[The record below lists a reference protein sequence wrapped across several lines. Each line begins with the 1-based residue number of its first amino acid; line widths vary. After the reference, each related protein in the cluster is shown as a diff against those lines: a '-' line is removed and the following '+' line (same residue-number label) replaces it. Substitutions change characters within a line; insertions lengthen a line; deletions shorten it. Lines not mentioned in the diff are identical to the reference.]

1 MFVSNRKVSHVH
13 TNRTNCTLVVHQFRG
28 ILRIISMAP
37 ISLKIVL
44 DDGAVTRTLMFDTT
58 TKVEHAHQ
66 IVREKIITIDPDKE
80 YGFFLTSADDE
91 RSGIWLEGDRTLEY
105 YMLRDGDSLFYLIK
119 IRNLRLRMLDG
130 SVKTLQVDESKSIQ
144 DIMVHICD
152 RIGIPN
158 NEEYGLCREES
169 EPKEESKFSTGTLT
183 LKKKTIQRE
192 KDAKLEQLSKK
203 LKTDDNV
210 EWLDQHKTLR
220 ESQVDPKETL
230 LFKRRL
236 FYSDRNVDSRDPV
249 QLNLLYVQT
258 RDAILDCRH
267 VVTEDKA
274 AEFAGIQCQVQYG
287 DFQEDKHKPGFIE
300 NLKEFLPEQYESSWG
315 IEKKIIKEHRK
326 HQGLSQIEAK
336 HIYTKTAREL
346 PTYGVT
352 FFLVKEKQKTKK
364 KLVPRLLGI
373 NSESILRLD
382 EETKEILQVWP
393 LTQVKSYRAGSES
406 FTLNFGDYSE
416 KEYAVKTN
424 EAFRIRDI
432 LQGYID
438 IIRKRLAAPY
448 NVTHTEG
455 EVICEEMV
463 ESSRGTLTQ
472 NVVASKVQT
481 HSLIGPSQ
489 IISVDQGQQSQ
500 MGTKI
505 VTVHEVITSRQ
516 GDRSQQ
522 AMRGELK
529 RSNSKVHD
537 FDKKLNRLNSE
548 SVRTVVL
555 LSDPT
560 KDNIAEVRNIVNGF
574 KENLPG
580 ILKGANE
587 TAANLKGDQSKK
599 LLEELDELCAYINT
613 LVSTTMKSDL
623 SDPDNLMTAQDTA
636 RKIADLS
643 TQMFFSL
650 DPKSKRRSQLLR
662 RSRNS
667 FILDEKTEA
676 SLRRASFITAAD
688 NACQAVEHAKVELD
702 EEYNGPP
709 LTDEEQKRLELKTVD
724 KMGKL
729 NAAIALLLN
738 AHADPKKID
747 YEMAV
752 NSMKTIHELVPD
764 FVEDSKS
771 LLSVGN
777 ESTNKKLR
785 GQIIQLLD
793 GARNMCMLTGSNDV
807 NKMHDVG
814 NNYADVSKKL
824 IFTFKR
830 PDHTVDSNGTMDP
843 ENQILAIAKEVGEKV
858 SLLLME
864 ADELNNLES
873 NDPPS
878 ENLDA
883 AGVKCADATQGLLA
897 CAKLTAPTIHEPHCQ
912 SALTAAAENLS
923 SSAQNL
929 AVTYKPLVDKPGRH
943 GFAKQLADRVF
954 DLAKALD
961 KLKGAYANLNVK
973 NNDVP
978 DADESELQQ
987 NQRLQFVV
995 TSSAAKNGL
1004 DDANKELK
1012 EMIEMLTE
1020 PSDTTKTKNPDARRL
1035 LSEKMAQLNAA
1046 IASLLQATS
1055 DARRPDYDTAGTA
1068 INAICHLTPNII
1080 NETKALHGNIDDNSW
1095 PEITEN
1101 LKDMLEA
1108 IRGLCG
1114 SAEDCNIGE
1123 LNEAASK
1130 IANSSGKLTFIFN
1143 PRRNARKEDDVLQ
1156 LSRSAV
1162 DQTSHL
1168 LANVDQLAKRV
1179 GGDEGTTLDTAGVQV
1194 VDAAQQ
1200 LLKTAE
1206 ITAPSMDD
1214 ARCQA
1219 VLLSAID
1226 RLSDRARNLEQSW
1239 KPIIQSPEHRQSGEL
1254 ITQGLKQVNL
1264 SLDKLKET
1272 CQAYEGQD
1280 YDVPK
1285 VWDSEEE
1292 QKERLKFIVP
1302 TSAAKTALMDA
1313 DKEMQEILKTP
1324 LANKSPSVR
1333 NPNARRLLSE
1343 KMAQLNA
1350 AIASLVQATSD
1361 ADNPDYRTAGTAVNT
1376 ICQLT
1381 PHIINDTKALHGNV
1395 DDNSWQEI
1403 TENLKDMLEATR
1415 GICGSAEDYNIGELN
1430 EAASKIANSSGKLTF
1445 IFNPCR
1451 NAKKKD
1457 DVLNLSRSAV
1467 DQASQLL
1474 VKVDELANSVGG
1486 DEGTILDTA
1495 GVQVVDAAQQLLKTA
1510 EITAPS
1516 IHDARCQAVLL
1527 SAMDRLSDRA
1537 RTMEQSWKP
1546 LIQAPTYHK
1555 SEELLNH
1562 GLNELNKALDKL
1574 RKACQVVNE
1583 KDEGDVTED
1592 ESRDNEDKTR
1602 IQFTR
1607 TLKAAKSAMVDSA
1620 REIKNADLPL
1630 NKMHE
1635 NDIKKNNILATNNL
1649 ISQKLAKL
1657 NAAIAT
1663 LLQATSDR
1671 ERPDYDE
1678 AIRAINTI
1686 TSLTPD
1692 IIKDVKPLHS
1702 SLDDKSWKNITDNL
1716 KSIVDTTSEICDNV
1730 DNPQELKQSA
1740 SKFANSVSKLS
1751 YVFNP
1756 RNNQR
1761 KENQILDLSRDA
1773 VEQMSLLL
1781 SNVYQLA
1788 EGVDGDDGEK
1798 LDKAGVNVVDS
1809 AQMLLKIAEITS
1821 PNISDEHCQAALL
1834 SSVDQAS
1841 RLAEDLK
1848 KTWKPL
1854 VQTPKHRPIGDQLD
1868 QNLNIVQNTLDKL
1881 RAACQETEDLEES
1894 KPYQLSDLS
1903 EAKNKIKEA
1912 EKLFSEDKM
1921 YEQRALQT
1929 GNKNMATADKPVL
1942 EKRLQL
1948 SQKLA
1953 QLNEA
1958 VALLLQAMLDRE
1970 NPDYEN
1976 AKQTINII
1984 SNLTP
1989 DIVQETISL
1998 QGNMD
2003 DNSREILFKEAK
2015 GLCSASQE
2023 ICSSVEHNNLEELNQ
2038 AATKYAQSS
2047 GTIHFIVS
2055 PRSYPNKEKKILDI
2069 SRSACERTSLMLSRV
2084 SRLAESIGGDEG
2096 ENLDISGARVA
2107 DSAQTLLSTAQVTSP
2122 SISDS
2127 NCQSALVSSADT
2139 LSDMAQDLAKIWMP
2153 LIHNPKTKQIGEQ
2166 LTRDLDL
2173 LRNEL
2178 DVLKETC
2185 QDNTDFNEALEIP
2198 QQQTMYDHKNKT
2210 APKTENNMK
2219 NIDMLLEDIYKH
2231 TKGENKQNPIVIED
2245 TPLRQLAS
2253 KIMESAKTKS
2263 ECIKYTADER
2273 KRFADIANKLADAIN
2288 KLDMANAK
2296 CRDTPF
2302 SSREKK
2308 ERALQL
2314 ENAILNLQLICIQ
2327 SRQKDGEI
2335 SNIVDLTEFVD
2346 DVTSAVDDL
2355 HDTTKGIKQEH
2366 EKEAIK
2372 EINNKCQKIREHASK
2387 LMNPQNSNTEG
2398 NMFDDVL
2405 QIDQFAKDCDDQV
2418 QAINE
2423 ALPKIDDENTRQNVK
2438 NKLNVIEEKCNLLS
2452 FAAKSS
2458 ISNAE
2463 SATLEES
2470 LRNLEDV
2477 EKKIEVI
2484 VKANEG
2490 ISKLENQNVARNNR
2504 QSIQAAQSALATV
2517 IAAGNE
2523 NKLPKALARYAT
2535 QMKCLN
2541 QTNDRNSKLKEHLDR
2556 LLDALKMQITEKN
2569 RRVVTWQ
2576 DVNDGEVS
2584 EITEK
2589 ILKELE
2595 SYAQEESSKH
2605 ADNDTPN
2612 AVNEKLNIVNDSD
2625 IKSLLASNTETVLG
2639 DERELKNKLNQ
2650 QIQKLNSMTGTI
2662 MLSLGKPESLARS
2675 LHITSEAA
2683 SHLSSIARGLKNQDP
2698 VQNKRIEEAAQEMS
2712 IATYKLLKT
2721 SESVCHTPKHPESRR
2736 RLLEACSLLN
2746 DSLNN
2751 LARAAAPADKMQRDC
2766 SELARSLQLQ
2776 QSFLTSENPSCA
2788 LSYTDCFDAIQNQQD
2803 VINKLKSEQP
2813 MNRAECGTALRYV
2826 SSAICNSAEYASQSA
2841 YLLTLS
2847 KEDQNE
2853 AKLGLVDVPF
2863 IKKLTDSINE
2873 TCVQIIC
2880 NGSEKETNE
2889 QAALNKQ
2896 VQQLQEAINNASSK
2910 MSVEDNK
2917 QLIGNSRK
2925 LQEALK
2931 KLNQALNSNT
2941 LEEDK
2946 VTPTAMEVI
2955 DAIDEINNRID
2966 NLPQPRIDLDPKVS
2980 ANSKQVLDT
2989 TRNLMSKTSMMIRKA
3004 SSCEEE
3010 VMTWFMFG
3018 SSDVIEAFE
3027 SLIVCLREKGAEAG
3041 LIEPVQTSE
3050 ELNAPVKSYVQIQ
3063 IDSAMSWLRR
3073 PASKENVKA
3082 DGVKGAEN
3090 IVVMAEQMNED
3101 LNGSEK
3107 EEMKQIIVE
3116 AKQLLKDCTVKY
3128 NSEKASLLME
3138 RLRELRKMLERGVVT
3153 RVVEDFLEEEPLA
3166 NLETIVHKENDEKKR
3181 KFLLEKKIAELLA
3194 QLGRVKKTA
3203 RFVADTGNVPRHE
3216 LMKTSDQVE
3225 LLAPSLVKAAQQR
3238 VQSPDDKVAIEH
3250 YQKLLAEYADSLSR
3264 VRELCDKAVDP
3275 IEFSQAAGETM
3286 QRIKEESNNDPQKS
3300 IHSPKVILR
3309 LCKRV
3314 VDVGMH
3320 SDLVRNDPE
3329 LKKTLIDI
3337 KTAVETKQSD
3347 TMRADWRDIT
3357 AEIMRR
3363 TGQVESVLGGE
3374 NIFLKQPEPDQPIY
3388 AAALDL
3394 HSAVRGWSARDN
3406 EIVAVAKRTA
3416 VLMAKLS
3423 DYMNT
3428 GNKRELIFTSNSIV
3442 AESRQVA
3449 ELAKKLALECSDI
3462 RIRTNLLQVCDR
3474 IPTISGQL
3482 KMLTTVKSS
3491 SLGHQ
3496 GSVEDQEAMNM
3507 LVGNAQNLMISI
3519 QEVVKAAASA
3529 SVKIMS
3535 QRGRRMKWVQRS
3547 YY

>member
-1 MFVSNRKVSHVH
+1 
-13 TNRTNCTLVVHQFRG
+13 
-28 ILRIISMAP
+28 MAP

-58 TKVEHAHQ
+58 TKVQHAHQ

-336 HIYTKTAREL
+336 HMYTKTAREL

-522 AMRGELK
+522 ALRGELK

-560 KDNIAEVRNIVNGF
+560 KENIAEVRNIVNGF

-623 SDPDNLMTAQDTA
+623 SDPDNLMTAQDSA

-709 LTDEEQKRLELKTVD
+709 LTDEEQKRLEVKTVD

-738 AHADPKKID
+738 AHADPKNID

-764 FVEDSKS
+764 FVKDSKS

-777 ESTNKKLR
+777 ESGNKKLR
-785 GQIIQLLD
+785 DQIIQLLD

-830 PDHTVDSNGTMDP
+830 PDHTPDANGTLDL
-843 ENQILAIAKEVGEKV
+843 ENQIMAIAKEVGEKV

-873 NDPPS
+873 NDPHS

-929 AVTYKPLVDKPGRH
+929 ALTYKPLVDKPGRH

-978 DADESELQQ
+978 DAEESDLQQ

-1004 DDANKELK
+1004 EDADKELN
-1012 EMIEMLTE
+1012 EMIKMLTE

-1055 DARRPDYDTAGTA
+1055 DVRRPDYDTAGTA
-1068 INAICHLTPNII
+1068 INTICHLTPNII

-1114 SAEDCNIGE
+1114 SAEDCNIEE

-1143 PRRNARKEDDVLQ
+1143 PRRNAKKEGDVLQ

-1179 GGDEGTTLDTAGVQV
+1179 GGDEGTTLDTAGVQ
-1194 VDAAQQ
+1194 
-1200 LLKTAE
+1200 L
-1206 ITAPSMDD
+1206 
-1214 ARCQA
+1214 
-1219 VLLSAID
+1219 
-1226 RLSDRARNLEQSW
+1226 
-1239 KPIIQSPEHRQSGEL
+1239 
-1254 ITQGLKQVNL
+1254 
-1264 SLDKLKET
+1264 
-1272 CQAYEGQD
+1272 
-1280 YDVPK
+1280 
-1285 VWDSEEE
+1285 
-1292 QKERLKFIVP
+1292 
-1302 TSAAKTALMDA
+1302 
-1313 DKEMQEILKTP
+1313 
-1324 LANKSPSVR
+1324 
-1333 NPNARRLLSE
+1333 
-1343 KMAQLNA
+1343 
-1350 AIASLVQATSD
+1350 
-1361 ADNPDYRTAGTAVNT
+1361 
-1376 ICQLT
+1376 
-1381 PHIINDTKALHGNV
+1381 
-1395 DDNSWQEI
+1395 
-1403 TENLKDMLEATR
+1403 
-1415 GICGSAEDYNIGELN
+1415 
-1430 EAASKIANSSGKLTF
+1430 
-1445 IFNPCR
+1445 
-1451 NAKKKD
+1451 
-1457 DVLNLSRSAV
+1457 
-1467 DQASQLL
+1467 
-1474 VKVDELANSVGG
+1474 
-1486 DEGTILDTA
+1486 
-1495 GVQVVDAAQQLLKTA
+1495 VDAAQQLLKTA

-1516 IHDARCQAVLL
+1516 IQDARCQAVLL
-1527 SAMDRLSDRA
+1527 SAIERLSDRA

-1555 SEELLNH
+1555 SGELLNH
-1562 GLNELNKALDKL
+1562 GLKELNKALDKL
-1574 RKACQVVNE
+1574 RKACQVANE

-1592 ESRDNEDKTR
+1592 ESRDNEDKAR
-1602 IQFTR
+1602 IHFTR

-1620 REIKNADLPL
+1620 QEIKNADVPL

-1686 TSLTPD
+1686 SSLTPD
-1692 IIKDVKPLHS
+1692 IIKDVKPLQS
-1702 SLDDKSWKNITDNL
+1702 SVDDKSWKNITDNL

-1730 DNPQELKQSA
+1730 DNPLELKQSA

-1798 LDKAGVNVVDS
+1798 LDKAGVSVVDS

-1834 SSVDQAS
+1834 SSVDQVS
-1841 RLAEDLK
+1841 KLAEDLK

-1881 RAACQETEDLEES
+1881 RAVCQETEDLEES
-1894 KPYQLSDLS
+1894 KPYQLSDLT

-1912 EKLFSEDKM
+1912 EKLFSEDKL

-1929 GNKNMATADKPVL
+1929 GNKNIATADKPVL

-1989 DIVQETISL
+1989 DIVQETLSL

-2055 PRSYPNKEKKILDI
+2055 PRSYPNKEKKILDL

-2127 NCQSALVSSADT
+2127 DCQSALVSSADT
-2139 LSDMAQDLAKIWMP
+2139 LSDLAQDLAKIWKP
-2153 LIHNPKTKQIGEQ
+2153 LIQNPKTKQIGEQ

-2210 APKTENNMK
+2210 VPKTENNMK

-2263 ECIKYTADER
+2263 ECIKYSANER
-2273 KRFADIANKLADAIN
+2273 KRFADIANKLAEAIN
-2288 KLDMANAK
+2288 KLDIANAK

-2327 SRQKDGEI
+2327 SRQKDGEL

-2355 HDTTKGIKQEH
+2355 HNTTKGIKQEH

-2438 NKLNVIEEKCNLLS
+2438 SKLNIIEEKCNLLS

-2484 VKANEG
+2484 VEAYEG
-2490 ISKLENQNVARNNR
+2490 FSKLDNQNVARNNK

-2535 QMKCLN
+2535 QMKSLN
-2541 QTNDRNSKLKEHLDR
+2541 QTNERNSKLKEHLDR

-2576 DVNDGEVS
+2576 DINDGEVS

-2595 SYAQEESSKH
+2595 SYAQEESGKH
-2605 ADNDTPN
+2605 VDEDTPN

-2625 IKSLLASNTETVLG
+2625 IKSLLAPNTETVPG
-2639 DERELKNKLNQ
+2639 DERELRNKLNQ

-2803 VINKLKSEQP
+2803 VI
-2813 MNRAECGTALRYV
+2813 
-2826 SSAICNSAEYASQSA
+2826 
-2841 YLLTLS
+2841 S
-2847 KEDQNE
+2847 K
-2853 AKLGLVDVPF
+2853 
-2863 IKKLTDSINE
+2863 I
-2873 TCVQIIC
+2873 
-2880 NGSEKETNE
+2880 
-2889 QAALNKQ
+2889 
-2896 VQQLQEAINNASSK
+2896 
-2910 MSVEDNK
+2910 
-2917 QLIGNSRK
+2917 
-2925 LQEALK
+2925 
-2931 KLNQALNSNT
+2931 
-2941 LEEDK
+2941 
-2946 VTPTAMEVI
+2946 
-2955 DAIDEINNRID
+2955 
-2966 NLPQPRIDLDPKVS
+2966 
-2980 ANSKQVLDT
+2980 
-2989 TRNLMSKTSMMIRKA
+2989 
-3004 SSCEEE
+3004 
-3010 VMTWFMFG
+3010 
-3018 SSDVIEAFE
+3018 
-3027 SLIVCLREKGAEAG
+3027 
-3041 LIEPVQTSE
+3041 
-3050 ELNAPVKSYVQIQ
+3050 
-3063 IDSAMSWLRR
+3063 
-3073 PASKENVKA
+3073 
-3082 DGVKGAEN
+3082 
-3090 IVVMAEQMNED
+3090 
-3101 LNGSEK
+3101 
-3107 EEMKQIIVE
+3107 
-3116 AKQLLKDCTVKY
+3116 
-3128 NSEKASLLME
+3128 
-3138 RLRELRKMLERGVVT
+3138 
-3153 RVVEDFLEEEPLA
+3153 
-3166 NLETIVHKENDEKKR
+3166 
-3181 KFLLEKKIAELLA
+3181 
-3194 QLGRVKKTA
+3194 
-3203 RFVADTGNVPRHE
+3203 
-3216 LMKTSDQVE
+3216 
-3225 LLAPSLVKAAQQR
+3225 
-3238 VQSPDDKVAIEH
+3238 
-3250 YQKLLAEYADSLSR
+3250 
-3264 VRELCDKAVDP
+3264 
-3275 IEFSQAAGETM
+3275 
-3286 QRIKEESNNDPQKS
+3286 
-3300 IHSPKVILR
+3300 
-3309 LCKRV
+3309 
-3314 VDVGMH
+3314 
-3320 SDLVRNDPE
+3320 
-3329 LKKTLIDI
+3329 
-3337 KTAVETKQSD
+3337 
-3347 TMRADWRDIT
+3347 
-3357 AEIMRR
+3357 
-3363 TGQVESVLGGE
+3363 
-3374 NIFLKQPEPDQPIY
+3374 
-3388 AAALDL
+3388 
-3394 HSAVRGWSARDN
+3394 
-3406 EIVAVAKRTA
+3406 
-3416 VLMAKLS
+3416 
-3423 DYMNT
+3423 
-3428 GNKRELIFTSNSIV
+3428 
-3442 AESRQVA
+3442 
-3449 ELAKKLALECSDI
+3449 
-3462 RIRTNLLQVCDR
+3462 
-3474 IPTISGQL
+3474 
-3482 KMLTTVKSS
+3482 
-3491 SLGHQ
+3491 
-3496 GSVEDQEAMNM
+3496 
-3507 LVGNAQNLMISI
+3507 
-3519 QEVVKAAASA
+3519 
-3529 SVKIMS
+3529 
-3535 QRGRRMKWVQRS
+3535 
-3547 YY
+3547 

>member
-1 MFVSNRKVSHVH
+1 
-13 TNRTNCTLVVHQFRG
+13 
-28 ILRIISMAP
+28 MAP

-58 TKVEHAHQ
+58 TKVEQAHQ
-66 IVREKIITIDPDKE
+66 IVREKIINIDPDKE

-91 RSGIWLEGDRTLEY
+91 RSGIWLEGNRTLEY

-158 NEEYGLCREES
+158 NEEYGLCREDS
-169 EPKEESKFSTGTLT
+169 EPKEESKYSTGTLT
-183 LKKKTIQRE
+183 LKKRTIQRE

-300 NLKEFLPEQYESSWG
+300 NLKEFLPEQYASSWG

-455 EVICEEMV
+455 EVICEEIV

-522 AMRGELK
+522 AVRGELK

-548 SVRTVVL
+548 SVRAVVL

-560 KDNIAEVRNIVNGF
+560 KENIAEVRNIVNGF
-574 KENLPG
+574 KENLPS

-587 TAANLKGDQSKK
+587 TAANLKGEQSKK

-623 SDPDNLMTAQDTA
+623 SDPDNLMTAQDSA

-650 DPKSKRRSQLLR
+650 DPKSKGRSQLLR

-688 NACQAVEHAKVELD
+688 NACQAVEHAKIELD

-709 LTDEEQKRLELKTVD
+709 LTDEEQKKLELKTVD
-724 KMGKL
+724 RMGKL

-738 AHADPKKID
+738 AHADPKNID

-764 FVEDSKS
+764 FIKDSKS

-777 ESTNKKLR
+777 ENTNKKLR
-785 GQIIQLLD
+785 DQIIQLLD

-824 IFTFKR
+824 IFTFNR
-830 PDHTVDSNGTMDP
+830 PDQTLDANGTSDL
-843 ENQILAIAKEVGEKV
+843 ESQILAIAKEVGEKV

-873 NDPPS
+873 NDPHS
-878 ENLDA
+878 VNLDA

-929 AVTYKPLVDKPGRH
+929 ALTYKPLVDKPGRH

-961 KLKGAYANLNVK
+961 KLKDSYANLNVK
-973 NNDVP
+973 NNDIS
-978 DADESELQQ
+978 DNEESDLQQ
-987 NQRLQFVV
+987 QQRLQFVV

-1004 DDANKELK
+1004 EDADKELK
-1012 EMIEMLTE
+1012 EMIKMLTE
-1020 PSDTTKTKNPDARRL
+1020 PSDTTEPKNPNTRRL

-1055 DARRPDYDTAGTA
+1055 DARRPDYNTAGTA
-1068 INAICHLTPNII
+1068 INTICHLTPNII
-1080 NETKALHGNIDDNSW
+1080 NETKALHGNIDENSW

-1108 IRGLCG
+1108 TRGLCG
-1114 SAEDCNIGE
+1114 SAEDCNIAE

-1143 PRRNARKEDDVLQ
+1143 PRGNTKKGDDVLQ
-1156 LSRSAV
+1156 LARSAA
-1162 DQTSHL
+1162 DQAAHL
-1168 LANVDQLAKRV
+1168 LTNVDQLAKRV
-1179 GGDEGTTLDTAGVQV
+1179 GGDEGTALDTAGVEV

-1200 LLKTAE
+1200 LMKTAE
-1206 ITAPSMDD
+1206 ITAQSMDD

-1226 RLSDRARNLEQSW
+1226 RLSDRARNLKQSC
-1239 KPIIQSPEHRQSGEL
+1239 KPVVQSPEHRQSEEL
-1254 ITQGLKQVNL
+1254 ISQGLKQMN
-1264 SLDKLKET
+1264 STLDKLNET
-1272 CQAYEGQD
+1272 CQADEGQD

-1285 VWDSEEE
+1285 VWDSEA
-1292 QKERLKFIVP
+1292 QQERLKFIVP
-1302 TSAAKTALMDA
+1302 TSAAKTALMNA
-1313 DKEMQEILKTP
+1313 DKGMQEILKTP
-1324 LANKSPSVR
+1324 LVNKSPSAR

-1381 PHIINDTKALHGNV
+1381 PYIINDTKVLHGNV
-1395 DDNSWQEI
+1395 DDNSWKEI
-1403 TENLKDMLEATR
+1403 TENLKDILETTR
-1415 GICGSAEDYNIGELN
+1415 GLCDSAEDCKIGELN
-1430 EAASKIANSSGKLTF
+1430 EAASKIAKSSGKLTF
-1445 IFNPCR
+1445 IFNPRR
-1451 NAKKKD
+1451 NAKKEE

-1474 VKVDELANSVGG
+1474 ANVDQLANSVGG

-1516 IHDARCQAVLL
+1516 IDDAGCQAVLL
-1527 SAMDRLSDRA
+1527 SAIDRLSDRA
-1537 RTMEQSWKP
+1537 RSMEETWKP
-1546 LIQAPTYHK
+1546 LIQAPAYHK
-1555 SEELLNH
+1555 SGELLNN
-1562 GLNELNKALDKL
+1562 GLNELNKALDTL
-1574 RKACQVVNE
+1574 RQACQFDD
-1583 KDEGDVTED
+1583 KHEGDVTDD
-1592 ESRDNEDKTR
+1592 ESRGNEEQAR
-1602 IQFTR
+1602 LNFTR
-1607 TLKAAKSAMVDSA
+1607 TLKAAKAAMVDSA
-1620 REIKNADLPL
+1620 KEIKNADLPI
-1630 NKMHE
+1630 NRMHE
-1635 NDIKKNNILATNNL
+1635 KNIKNNIPAPNNL

-1657 NAAIAT
+1657 NAAIAN

-1678 AIRAINTI
+1678 AVKAIHTI
-1686 TSLTPD
+1686 SSLTPD
-1692 IIKDVKPLHS
+1692 IIKDVKPLQS
-1702 SLDDKSWKNITDNL
+1702 TVDDKSWKNIMDNL
-1716 KSIVDTTSEICDNV
+1716 KSIVDTTTEICDNV

-1740 SKFANSVSKLS
+1740 SKFGNAVSKLS

-1756 RNNQR
+1756 RNNQK

-1781 SNVYQLA
+1781 SNVYQLV

-1798 LDKAGVNVVDS
+1798 LDKAGVSVVDS

-1834 SSVDQAS
+1834 SSIDQVS
-1841 RLAEDLK
+1841 KLAEDLK
-1848 KTWKPL
+1848 KTWRPL

-1881 RAACQETEDLEES
+1881 RQACQQTDDLEES

-1903 EAKNKIKEA
+1903 DAKNIIKEA

-1921 YEQRALQT
+1921 YEQRALQA
-1929 GNKNMATADKPVL
+1929 GNKNIATAGIPVL

-1989 DIVQETISL
+1989 DIVQETLNL

-2038 AATKYAQSS
+2038 AATKYAQAS

-2096 ENLDISGARVA
+2096 ESLDISGARVA
-2107 DSAQTLLSTAQVTSP
+2107 DSAQTLLSTAQVTAP
-2122 SISDS
+2122 SISDR
-2127 NCQSALVSSADT
+2127 NCQSALVSSADA
-2139 LSDMAQDLAKIWMP
+2139 LSDLAQDLAKIWKP
-2153 LIHNPKTKQIGEQ
+2153 LIQNPKSKQIGEQ

-2198 QQQTMYDHKNKT
+2198 QQQTMYDYKNKT
-2210 APKTENNMK
+2210 VPKTENNME

-2253 KIMESAKTKS
+2253 KIMESAKAKS
-2263 ECIKYTADER
+2263 ESNKYSADER
-2273 KRFADIANKLADAIN
+2273 KRFADIANKLAAAIN
-2288 KLDMANAK
+2288 KLDIANSK

-2327 SRQKDGEI
+2327 SRQKDGEM
-2335 SNIVDLTEFVD
+2335 SNIVDLTEFVE

-2372 EINNKCQKIREHASK
+2372 EINNKCQKVKEHASK

-2484 VKANEG
+2484 VKANDG
-2490 ISKLENQNVARNNR
+2490 VPKLENQNVARDNR
-2504 QSIQAAQSALATV
+2504 QCIQAAQSALATV

-2523 NKLPKALARYAT
+2523 DKLPKALARYAT

-2541 QTNDRNSKLKEHLDR
+2541 QNKERNNKLKEHLDR

-2576 DVNDGEVS
+2576 NVNDGESS

-2595 SYAQEESSKH
+2595 SYAQEQSGKH
-2605 ADNDTPN
+2605 ADKDTPS
-2612 AVNEKLNIVNDSD
+2612 AVNEKFHIVNDSD
-2625 IKSLLASNTETVLG
+2625 IKSLLAPNTTAELG
-2639 DERELKNKLNQ
+2639 DKRELKNKLNQ

-2683 SHLSSIARGLKNQDP
+2683 THLSSIARGLKNQDP
-2698 VQNKRIEEAAQEMS
+2698 VQNKRIEEAAQEMG

-2813 MNRAECGTALRYV
+2813 MSRAECGTALRYV

-2847 KEDQNE
+2847 KDDQNA

-2889 QAALNKQ
+2889 QTALNKQ
-2896 VQQLQEAINNASSK
+2896 VQQLQEAINNAGSK
-2910 MSVEDNK
+2910 MTVEDNK
-2917 QLIGNSRK
+2917 QLMEKSKK
-2925 LQEALK
+2925 LQNALK
-2931 KLNQALNSNT
+2931 NLNQALNSNT
-2941 LEEDK
+2941 FEEDK
-2946 VTPTAMEVI
+2946 VTPAAMEVI
-2955 DAIDEINNRID
+2955 DVIDEIDNRID
-2966 NLPQPRIDLDPKVS
+2966 NLPQPKIDLDPKAT
-2980 ANSKQVLDT
+2980 ANSKEILDN
-2989 TRNLMSKTSMMIRKA
+2989 TRNLMSKTSVMIRKA

-3010 VMTWFMFG
+3010 VMTWVMFG
-3018 SSDVIEAFE
+3018 STDVIEAFE
-3027 SLIVCLREKGAEAG
+3027 SLIVCIREKGAEAG
-3041 LIEPVQTSE
+3041 LIESLQTNE
-3050 ELNAPVKSYVQIQ
+3050 ELDAPVKSYVQTQ
-3063 IDSAMSWLRR
+3063 IDSAMSWLRK

-3082 DGVKGAEN
+3082 DGVKAAEN
-3090 IVVMAEQMNED
+3090 IVNIAEQMNED
-3101 LNGSEK
+3101 HHGSEK

-3116 AKQLLKDCTVKY
+3116 AKQLLQDCTVKY

-3238 VQSPDDKVAIEH
+3238 VQSPDDKAAIEH
-3250 YQKLLAEYADSLSR
+3250 YQMLLAEYADSLSR

-3320 SDLVRNDPE
+3320 SDLVRKDPE

-3442 AESRQVA
+3442 AESRHVA

-3535 QRGRRMKWVQRS
+3535 QRVCRMKWIQRS

>member
-1114 SAEDCNIGE
+1114 SAEDC
-1123 LNEAASK
+1123 
-1130 IANSSGKLTFIFN
+1130 
-1143 PRRNARKEDDVLQ
+1143 
-1156 LSRSAV
+1156 
-1162 DQTSHL
+1162 
-1168 LANVDQLAKRV
+1168 
-1179 GGDEGTTLDTAGVQV
+1179 
-1194 VDAAQQ
+1194 
-1200 LLKTAE
+1200 
-1206 ITAPSMDD
+1206 
-1214 ARCQA
+1214 
-1219 VLLSAID
+1219 
-1226 RLSDRARNLEQSW
+1226 
-1239 KPIIQSPEHRQSGEL
+1239 
-1254 ITQGLKQVNL
+1254 
-1264 SLDKLKET
+1264 
-1272 CQAYEGQD
+1272 
-1280 YDVPK
+1280 
-1285 VWDSEEE
+1285 
-1292 QKERLKFIVP
+1292 
-1302 TSAAKTALMDA
+1302 
-1313 DKEMQEILKTP
+1313 
-1324 LANKSPSVR
+1324 
-1333 NPNARRLLSE
+1333 
-1343 KMAQLNA
+1343 
-1350 AIASLVQATSD
+1350 
-1361 ADNPDYRTAGTAVNT
+1361 
-1376 ICQLT
+1376 
-1381 PHIINDTKALHGNV
+1381 
-1395 DDNSWQEI
+1395 
-1403 TENLKDMLEATR
+1403 
-1415 GICGSAEDYNIGELN
+1415 NIGELN

>member
-1 MFVSNRKVSHVH
+1 
-13 TNRTNCTLVVHQFRG
+13 
-28 ILRIISMAP
+28 MAP

-58 TKVEHAHQ
+58 TKVEQAHH

-105 YMLRDGDSLFYLIK
+105 YMLRDGDSLYYLIK

-130 SVKTLQVDESKSIQ
+130 SVKTLQVDESKSIE
-144 DIMVHICD
+144 DLMVHICD

-158 NEEYGLCREES
+158 NEEYGLCREDS

-192 KDAKLEQLSKK
+192 KDVKLEQMSKK

-258 RDAILDCRH
+258 RDAILDGRH

-300 NLKEFLPEQYESSWG
+300 NLKEFLPEQYASSWG

-336 HIYTKTAREL
+336 HIYTKNAREL

-352 FFLVKEKQKTKK
+352 FFLVKEKQKSKK

-393 LTQVKSYRAGSES
+393 LTQVKSYRAGNEF

-448 NVTHTEG
+448 NVTYNEG

-472 NVVASKVQT
+472 NVVPCKVQT

-489 IISVDQGQQSQ
+489 IISVDQGQYSQ

-505 VTVHEVITSRQ
+505 VTVHEVIVSRQ

-522 AMRGELK
+522 PMRGEFN
-529 RSNSKVHD
+529 RSNSIAHD

-548 SVRTVVL
+548 SVRAVVL

-560 KDNIAEVRNIVNGF
+560 KENITEVRNIVNGF
-574 KENLPG
+574 KESLPS

-587 TAANLKGDQSKK
+587 TAANLKGEKSRK
-599 LLEELDELCAYINT
+599 LLEELDELCAHINT
-613 LVSTTMKSDL
+613 LVSMTMKSDL
-623 SDPDNLMTAQDTA
+623 RDPDNLMMAQDTA
-636 RKIADLS
+636 KKIADLS

-688 NACQAVEHAKVELD
+688 NACQAVEHAKAELD
-702 EEYNGPP
+702 EKYSGPP
-709 LTDEEQKRLELKTVD
+709 LSDEEQKRLELRTVD

-738 AHADPKKID
+738 AHADVKNID

-764 FVEDSKS
+764 FVKDSKS
-771 LLSVGN
+771 LLSIGN

-814 NNYADVSKKL
+814 NYYADVSKKL
-824 IFTFKR
+824 VFTFNR
-830 PDHTVDSNGTMDP
+830 PNHHTPDTNGTLNSED
-843 ENQILAIAKEVGEKV
+843 QILAIAKEIGEKV

-873 NDPPS
+873 NDPHS
-878 ENLDA
+878 EILDA

-929 AVTYKPLVDKPGRH
+929 ALTYKPLVEKPGRH

-973 NNDVP
+973 NSDISEVE
-978 DADESELQQ
+978 ESKLQQ
-987 NQRLQFVV
+987 KQRLQFVV
-995 TSSAAKNGL
+995 TSPETKIALK
-1004 DDANKELK
+1004 DADNELN
-1012 EMIEMLTE
+1012 EMINMLTE
-1020 PSDTTKTKNPDARRL
+1020 PSNPKKTKNTDARRI
-1035 LSEKMAQLNAA
+1035 LSQKMAQLNAA

-1055 DARRPDYDTAGTA
+1055 DVDNPDYDTAGAAVNT
-1068 INAICHLTPNII
+1068 ICQLTPNII
-1080 NETKALHGNIDDNSW
+1080 KDTKSLHGDVDDKAW
-1095 PEITEN
+1095 QEITEN
-1101 LKDMLEA
+1101 LKNIVEA
-1108 IRGLCG
+1108 TRGLCDG
-1114 SAEDCNIGE
+1114 TEDCNIGD
-1123 LNEAASK
+1123 LNEAATK
-1130 IANSSGKLTFIFN
+1130 IASSSGKLTFIFN
-1143 PRRNARKEDDVLQ
+1143 PRRNTNKQDDVLN

-1162 DQTSHL
+1162 DQTSRL

-1179 GGDEGTTLDTAGVQV
+1179 GGDEGTRLDTAGVQV

-1226 RLSDRARNLEQSW
+1226 RLSDRA
-1239 KPIIQSPEHRQSGEL
+1239 K
-1254 ITQGLKQVNL
+1254 
-1264 SLDKLKET
+1264 
-1272 CQAYEGQD
+1272 
-1280 YDVPK
+1280 
-1285 VWDSEEE
+1285 
-1292 QKERLKFIVP
+1292 
-1302 TSAAKTALMDA
+1302 
-1313 DKEMQEILKTP
+1313 
-1324 LANKSPSVR
+1324 
-1333 NPNARRLLSE
+1333 
-1343 KMAQLNA
+1343 
-1350 AIASLVQATSD
+1350 
-1361 ADNPDYRTAGTAVNT
+1361 
-1376 ICQLT
+1376 
-1381 PHIINDTKALHGNV
+1381 
-1395 DDNSWQEI
+1395 
-1403 TENLKDMLEATR
+1403 
-1415 GICGSAEDYNIGELN
+1415 
-1430 EAASKIANSSGKLTF
+1430 
-1445 IFNPCR
+1445 
-1451 NAKKKD
+1451 
-1457 DVLNLSRSAV
+1457 
-1467 DQASQLL
+1467 
-1474 VKVDELANSVGG
+1474 
-1486 DEGTILDTA
+1486 
-1495 GVQVVDAAQQLLKTA
+1495 
-1510 EITAPS
+1510 
-1516 IHDARCQAVLL
+1516 
-1527 SAMDRLSDRA
+1527 
-1537 RTMEQSWKP
+1537 TMEQSWKP
-1546 LIQAPTYHK
+1546 LVQAPAHHK
-1555 SEELLNH
+1555 SGELLNH
-1562 GLNELNKALDKL
+1562 GLNELNIALDKL
-1574 RKACQVVNE
+1574 KKACQADTGKYEGAFTENE
-1583 KDEGDVTED
+1583 A
-1592 ESRDNEDKTR
+1592 RDKEQKEKAR
-1602 IQFTR
+1602 IHFIT

-1620 REIKNADLPL
+1620 KEIKNANLPSD
-1630 NKMHE
+1630 KMYE
-1635 NDIKKNNILATNNL
+1635 KNIKKNNIPATNNL
-1649 ISQKLAKL
+1649 ISQKLATL

-1678 AIRAINTI
+1678 AVRAINTI
-1686 TSLTPD
+1686 STLTPD
-1692 IIKDVKPLHS
+1692 IIKDVTPLRS
-1702 SLDDKSWKNITDNL
+1702 TMDDKSWKNITDNL
-1716 KSIVDTTSEICDNV
+1716 KCIVDTTSEICDNV

-1740 SKFANSVSKLS
+1740 SKFANSVSKLT

-1756 RNNQR
+1756 RNNQK

-1773 VEQMSLLL
+1773 VEQISLLL

-1798 LDKAGVNVVDS
+1798 LDKAGVSVVDS

-1821 PNISDEHCQAALL
+1821 PNMSNEHCQAALL
-1834 SSVDQAS
+1834 SSIDQVS
-1841 RLAEDLK
+1841 SLAEDLK
-1848 KTWKPL
+1848 TTWKPL
-1854 VQTPKHRPIGDQLD
+1854 VQTPKHRPIGKQLD
-1868 QNLNIVQNTLDKL
+1868 QNLNIVQTTLDKL
-1881 RAACQETEDLEES
+1881 RVACQEIEDVEES

-1903 EAKNKIKEA
+1903 DAKNKIKEA

-1921 YEQRALQT
+1921 YEQRALQA
-1929 GNKNMATADKPVL
+1929 GNKNIVTADKPVL
-1942 EKRLQL
+1942 EKRRQL

-1976 AKQTINII
+1976 AKQTISII

-1989 DIVQETISL
+1989 DIVQETINL
-1998 QGNMD
+1998 QGSMD

-2015 GLCSASQE
+2015 DLCSASQE
-2023 ICSSVEHNNLEELNQ
+2023 ICSSVENNNLEELNK

-2047 GTIHFIVS
+2047 GKIHFIVS

-2084 SRLAESIGGDEG
+2084 SRLAEIIGGNEG

-2122 SISDS
+2122 SISDR
-2127 NCQSALVSSADT
+2127 NCQSALASSADT
-2139 LSDMAQDLAKIWMP
+2139 LSDMAHDLANIWKP
-2153 LIHNPKTKQIGEQ
+2153 LIQNPKTKQIGEQ
-2166 LTRDLDL
+2166 LTRDIDL

-2185 QDNTDFNEALEIP
+2185 QDNTDFNEPLEPTQIS
-2198 QQQTMYDHKNKT
+2198 QQQTIRAHKKETVPNIQD
-2210 APKTENNMK
+2210 NME
-2219 NIDMLLEDIYKH
+2219 NIDMLLEDIYKN
-2231 TKGENKQNPIVIED
+2231 TKGDNKQHPIVIED

-2253 KIMESAKTKS
+2253 KIMESAKAKS
-2263 ECIKYTADER
+2263 ESNKYSADER
-2273 KRFADIANKLADAIN
+2273 KRFADIANQLAAAIN
-2288 KLDMANAK
+2288 KLDIANAR

-2302 SSREKK
+2302 SSRQKN

-2346 DVTSAVDDL
+2346 DVTSAVNDL
-2355 HDTTKGIKQEH
+2355 HSTTKGIKQEH
-2366 EKEAIK
+2366 ERDAIK
-2372 EINNKCQKIREHASK
+2372 EINNKCQQIQENATK
-2387 LMNPQNSNTEG
+2387 LMNPQNSNKDG

-2405 QIDQFAKDCDDQV
+2405 QIDQFAMDCDDQV
-2418 QAINE
+2418 QSINE
-2423 ALPKIDDENTRQNVK
+2423 ALPKIDDENTRQIIK
-2438 NKLNVIEEKCNLLS
+2438 NKLNAIEEKCNLLS

-2463 SATLEES
+2463 SATLEET

-2484 VKANEG
+2484 MKPDDG
-2490 ISKLENQNVARNNR
+2490 ITEHENQSITNNNK
-2504 QSIQAAQSALATV
+2504 QTIQTAQSSLATV
-2517 IAAGNE
+2517 IAAGND

-2535 QMKCLN
+2535 QMKSIN
-2541 QTNDRNSKLKEHLDR
+2541 QTNGRNSKLKEHLDR
-2556 LLDALKMQITEKN
+2556 LLDALKMQITAKN

-2584 EITEK
+2584 EITGK

-2595 SYAQEESSKH
+2595 SYAQDIQH
-2605 ADNDTPN
+2605 GHQVDNRTPT
-2612 AVNEKLNIVNDSD
+2612 ALNENLQVVNDSD
-2625 IKSLLASNTETVLG
+2625 IKCLLTPNTSTVTG
-2639 DERELKNKLNQ
+2639 DERELRTKFNQ

-2662 MLSLGKPESLARS
+2662 MLSLSKPESLARS

-2683 SHLSSIARGLKNQDP
+2683 TYLSSIARGLKNQDP

-2721 SESVCHTPKHPESRR
+2721 AESVCHTPKHPESRR

-2751 LARAAAPADKMQRDC
+2751 LARAAVPADKMKRDC
-2766 SELARSLQLQ
+2766 SELTRSLQLQ
-2776 QSFLTSENPSCA
+2776 QSFLTTENPSCT
-2788 LSYTDCFDAIQNQQD
+2788 LSYTDCFDALQNQQD

-2813 MNRAECGTALRYV
+2813 MSRMECGTTLRYV

-2847 KEDQNE
+2847 KDDQNA
-2853 AKLGLVDVPF
+2853 AKLGLVDVPY

-2880 NGSEKETNE
+2880 NGCEKETNE

-2896 VQQLQEAINNASSK
+2896 VQQLQEAINNASTK
-2910 MSVEDNK
+2910 LKVKDNK
-2917 QLIGNSRK
+2917 ELIENSRK
-2925 LQEALK
+2925 LQDVLK
-2931 KLNQALNSNT
+2931 CLNEALNSST

-2946 VTPTAMEVI
+2946 VTPTAMNVI
-2955 DAIDEINNRID
+2955 DTINKINNSID
-2966 NLPQPRIDLDPKVS
+2966 NLPQPKVDKDPKAS
-2980 ANSKQVLDT
+2980 ANSKEVLDT

-3010 VMTWFMFG
+3010 VMTWVMFG
-3018 SSDVIEAFE
+3018 GSDVIQAFE
-3027 SLIVCLREKGAEAG
+3027 SLIICIREKGAEAG
-3041 LIEPVQTSE
+3041 LIESLETSE
-3050 ELNAPVKSYVQIQ
+3050 KLNAPVKSYVQTQ
-3063 IDSAMSWLRR
+3063 IDSAISWLRR

-3082 DGVKGAEN
+3082 DGVTGAEN
-3090 IVVMAEQMNED
+3090 IVKMAEQMNED
-3101 LNGSEK
+3101 LHGGEK

-3116 AKQLLKDCTVKY
+3116 TKQLLKECTVKY

-3153 RVVEDFLEEEPLA
+3153 RVVEDFLDEEPLA

-3181 KFLLEKKIAELLA
+3181 RFLLEKKIAELLA
-3194 QLGRVKKTA
+3194 QLGRVTKTA
-3203 RFVADTGNVPRHE
+3203 RFVADTGNAPRHE

-3238 VQSPDDKVAIEH
+3238 VQSPDDKFAIEH

-3286 QRIKEESNNDPQKS
+3286 QRIKEESHNDPQKS
-3300 IHSPKVILR
+3300 VHSPKVILR

-3428 GNKRELIFTSNSIV
+3428 GNKRDLINTSNSIV

-3449 ELAKKLALECSDI
+3449 DLAKKLALECSDM

-3535 QRGRRMKWVQRS
+3535 QRGCRMKWIQRS